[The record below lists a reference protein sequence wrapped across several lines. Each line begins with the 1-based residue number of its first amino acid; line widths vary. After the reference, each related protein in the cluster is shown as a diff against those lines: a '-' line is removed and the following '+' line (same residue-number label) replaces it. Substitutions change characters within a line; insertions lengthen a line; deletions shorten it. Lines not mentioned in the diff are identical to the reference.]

1 MLKIKA
7 LIWFLKL
14 VTYLMNSCT
23 EIEFSSPHSSRIKWL
38 QSEFCPIL
46 AVQLFPQRY
55 STIGNFSS
63 FSLKCSSSSTG
74 RFRFLEFVELELGL
88 EGVALGAAVGAGSG
102 RLRWSRCKVCE
113 TASPTTR
120 PRSWCVGPSDSII
133 SASPVSF
140 SLKLPKLTD
149 EG

>member
-1 MLKIKA
+1 MKIPTALGRYSSFSVVSRKAHNLFDTFFPLKMLKIKA
-7 LIWFLKL
+7 PIWFLKL

-102 RLRWSRCKVCE
+102 RLR
-113 TASPTTR
+113 
-120 PRSWCVGPSDSII
+120 
-133 SASPVSF
+133 
-140 SLKLPKLTD
+140 
-149 EG
+149 